1 MPPLNY
7 VNLAKLLIGGGA
19 SAFNYFNQRNQLR
32 DQLGEAQGQLGAER
46 ARSAQAMKTLK
57 DTQYDVTAAN
67 RRALDLGMQDPA
79 AAAERQRQLRRE
91 ASTVG
96 ALQSGGARALIGGL
110 GAAQQQAAD
119 NTARIEADSLARK
132 QQALQT
138 FGALEQDARN
148 KTIAKDLGIAEF
160 ELGRSLTRGD
170 AAETKAADL
179 RAKQREFR
187 RDGITGALTTAGS
200 LLGSGLLQG
209 GGTEG
214 QEGMQNFF
222 NQISNLFNQGGGSG
236 SNLDM
241 IAQMADTAANDPL
254 VQGNGPVFQGSD
266 EQGGMIS
273 PGEFSH
279 KRNPIDMVQKGA
291 KVGELT
297 GGEVILNPKQEKKVA
312 MESPY
317 FRQLLKKFKA
327 DAAKRNNK

>member
-96 ALQSGGARALIGGL
+96 ALQAGGARALIGGL

-119 NTARIEADSLARK
+119 TTARIEADSLARK

-138 FGALEQDARN
+138 FGALEQAARD

-160 ELGRSLTRGD
+160 ELGRSLSRGD
-170 AAETKAADL
+170 VAETKAADL
-179 RAKQREFR
+179 RAQQRQFR

-214 QEGMQNFF
+214 QEGVQNFF

-254 VQGNGPVFQGSD
+254 VQGNNK
-266 EQGGMIS
+266 QGGMIS

-279 KRNPIDMVQKGA
+279 KRNPIDMVQKGN

-327 DAAKRNNK
+327 DASKRNNK

>member
-7 VNLAKLLIGGGA
+7 VNLAKMLIGGGA

-46 ARSAQAMKTLK
+46 ARSAEAMKTLK
-57 DTQYDVTAAN
+57 DTQYDVSAAN

-138 FGALEQDARN
+138 FGALEQAAQDR
-148 KTIAKDLGIAEF
+148 TTAKDLGIAEF
-160 ELGRSLTRGD
+160 QLGRSLSRGD

-179 RAKQREFR
+179 RAQQQQLR
-187 RDGITGALTTAGS
+187 RDGITGALTTAGN

-214 QEGMQNFF
+214 QDAMQNFF
-222 NQISNLFNQGGGSG
+222 SSIKTYS
-236 SNLDM
+236 
-241 IAQMADTAANDPL
+241 IRVEAA
-254 VQGNGPVFQGSD
+254 
-266 EQGGMIS
+266 E
-273 PGEFSH
+273 
-279 KRNPIDMVQKGA
+279 A
-291 KVGELT
+291 T
-297 GGEVILNPKQEKKVA
+297 WT
-312 MESPY
+312 
-317 FRQLLKKFKA
+317 
-327 DAAKRNNK
+327 